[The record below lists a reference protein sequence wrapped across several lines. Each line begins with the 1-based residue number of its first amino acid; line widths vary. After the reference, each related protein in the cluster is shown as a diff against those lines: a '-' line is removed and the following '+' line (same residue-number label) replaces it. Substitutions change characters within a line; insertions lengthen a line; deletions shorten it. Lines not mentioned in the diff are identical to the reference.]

1 MSMVRRI
8 KSAFG
13 AMLAVALTA
22 LMVGF
27 GSVGASAHAELTG
40 SNPIA
45 DSVIGMLPPTVELT
59 FGEPLMVVEGSEAA
73 NQITVTKDDGK
84 RIDKKTTTVADRVA
98 SVALDTAA
106 GEGVYTVA
114 YRVVSED
121 GHPIEGKFKFEVS
134 VAAQS
139 GEAEPVPVGE
149 MPSDAPTAVVAPAP
163 DEHTDG
169 DDHDDASVAD
179 SSAGVWPWI
188 AGGTL
193 LVVAAGAAVFVLRRR
208 NK

>member
-1 MSMVRRI
+1 MSIARKI

-13 AMLAVALTA
+13 AIVALALAA

-73 NQITVTKDDGK
+73 NQITVTKADGK
-84 RIDKKTTTVADRVA
+84 RIDIRTTTVADRVA

-139 GEAEPVPVGE
+139 GEAEPMPINE
-149 MPSDAPTAVVAPAP
+149 MPSDAPTAVIAPAP
-163 DEHTDG
+163 EPREGAEAEADEDNAG
-169 DDHDDASVAD
+169 ASP
-179 SSAGVWPWI
+179 WPWI
-188 AGGTL
+188 AGGAL

>member
-1 MSMVRRI
+1 MSKLKKL

-13 AMLAVALTA
+13 AMVAIALTT
-22 LMVGF
+22 LTVGF

-59 FGEPLMVVEGSEAA
+59 FGEPLMVVEGSEDA
-73 NQITVTKDDGK
+73 NQVTVTNADGK

-98 SVALDTAA
+98 SVALDTSA

-121 GHPIEGKFKFEVS
+121 GHPIDGKFKFEVS

-139 GEAEPVPVGE
+139 GAAEPMPIGE
-149 MPSDAPTAVVAPAP
+149 MPSDAPTAV
-163 DEHTDG
+163 
-169 DDHDDASVAD
+169 
-179 SSAGVWPWI
+179 I
-188 AGGTL
+188 
-193 LVVAAGAAVFVLRRR
+193 LVVAAGAAVLVLRRR
-208 NK
+208 REK

>member
-1 MSMVRRI
+1 MSKFKKL

-13 AMLAVALTA
+13 AMFAIALTA

-45 DSVIGMLPPTVELT
+45 DSVIGMLPPSVELT
-59 FGEPLMVVEGSEAA
+59 FGEPLMVVEGSEDA
-73 NQITVTKDDGK
+73 NQVTVTNADGK

-121 GHPIEGKFKFEVS
+121 GHPIDGKFKFEVS

-139 GEAEPVPVGE
+139 GEAEPMPIGE
-149 MPSDAPTAVVAPAP
+149 MPSDAPTAVIAPAP
-163 DEHTDG
+163 EPREGAEADADG
-169 DDHDDASVAD
+169 D
-179 SSAGVWPWI
+179 SAAANPWPWI
-188 AGGTL
+188 AGGAL
-193 LVVAAGAAVFVLRRR
+193 LVVAAGAAVLVLRRR
-208 NK
+208 REK

>member
-1 MSMVRRI
+1 MSKI
-8 KSAFG
+8 EKLKSAFG
-13 AMLAVALTA
+13 AMLAISLTA
-22 LMVGF
+22 LIVSF

-73 NQITVTKDDGK
+73 NQITVTKADGK
-84 RIDKKTTTVADRVA
+84 RIDIRTTTVADRVA

-139 GEAEPVPVGE
+139 GEAEPMPISE
-149 MPSDAPTAVVAPAP
+149 MPSDAPTAVIAPAP
-163 DEHTDG
+163 EPREGAEADADG
-169 DDHDDASVAD
+169 DNAGASP
-179 SSAGVWPWI
+179 WPWI
-188 AGGTL
+188 AGGAL

>member
-1 MSMVRRI
+1 MSIARKI

-13 AMLAVALTA
+13 AIVAFALTA

-73 NQITVTKDDGK
+73 NQITVTKADGK
-84 RIDKKTTTVADRVA
+84 RIDIRTTTVADRVA

-139 GEAEPVPVGE
+139 GEAEPMPISE
-149 MPSDAPTAVVAPAP
+149 MPSDAPTAVIAPAP
-163 DEHTDG
+163 EPREGAEADADEDNAG
-169 DDHDDASVAD
+169 ASP
-179 SSAGVWPWI
+179 WPWI
-188 AGGTL
+188 AGGAL

>member
-1 MSMVRRI
+1 MSITRKI
-8 KSAFG
+8 KSTFG
-13 AMLAVALTA
+13 AIVALALTA

-73 NQITVTKDDGK
+73 NQITVTKADGK
-84 RIDKKTTTVADRVA
+84 RIDVRTTTVADRVA
-98 SVALDTAA
+98 SVALDTSA

-139 GEAEPVPVGE
+139 GEAEPMPINE
-149 MPSDAPTAVVAPAP
+149 MPSDAPTAVIAPAP
-163 DEHTDG
+163 EPREGAEAEDG
-169 DDHDDASVAD
+169 AENAE
-179 SSAGVWPWI
+179 ANPWPWI
-188 AGGTL
+188 AGGAL
-193 LVVAAGAAVFVLRRR
+193 LVVAAGAAVLVLRRR

>member
-1 MSMVRRI
+1 MSITRKI
-8 KSAFG
+8 KSTLG
-13 AMLAVALTA
+13 AIVALALTA

-73 NQITVTKDDGK
+73 NQITVTKADGK
-84 RIDKKTTTVADRVA
+84 RIDVRTTTVADRVA
-98 SVALDTAA
+98 SVALDTSA

-121 GHPIEGKFKFEVS
+121 GHPIDGKFKFEVS

-139 GEAEPVPVGE
+139 GEAEPMPINE
-149 MPSDAPTAVVAPAP
+149 MPSDAPTAVIAPAP
-163 DEHTDG
+163 EPRDG
-169 DDHDDASVAD
+169 VEAEDGAENAE
-179 SSAGVWPWI
+179 ANPWPWI
-188 AGGTL
+188 AGGAL
-193 LVVAAGAAVFVLRRR
+193 LVVAAGAAVLVLRRR